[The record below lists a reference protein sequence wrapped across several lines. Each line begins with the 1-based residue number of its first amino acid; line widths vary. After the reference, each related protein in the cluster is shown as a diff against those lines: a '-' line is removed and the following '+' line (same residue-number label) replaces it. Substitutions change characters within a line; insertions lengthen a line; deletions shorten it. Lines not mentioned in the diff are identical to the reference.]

1 MATTAKKKT
10 APASRG
16 NPKRSG
22 KAPTAKGH
30 FQPAWHETASDEA
43 LLLSHMAYATD
54 EKRLEGYLRAS
65 ALVPDGSPLNDVLDA
80 FFEHTP
86 VGLELPLF
94 SFIYYVSA
102 WLTQEDVGIMVG
114 GKKIPPALW
123 IVLLARSGGFKSF
136 SSDIIKRNA
145 PVQSNLDGFESEA
158 KMIDLMADNRRE
170 EDDNGNPLIPQRH
183 RWVCDEFAQTLKKI
197 ETEGGPLAG
206 CKKYL
211 LLAYDRAPISRKLK
225 SYTQTVDDTTL
236 SFLGINVYDS
246 FLETMSPESL
256 LDGFAQRF
264 AYVIASE
271 PLNENPPRDP
281 KSSVYMEINTMHLEA
296 VTAVAWSQIKQQ
308 QLLPE
313 YELNDEARKLFAEWS
328 DVFAKTYDI
337 PASFFIRLRFRLFTF
352 ALIYHILA
360 GKGATKE
367 IDKTSARYAALLFG
381 ALLGHTKRMLLDIG
395 EGDLAKK
402 LTRVLALKEKHG
414 DEMTIRDV
422 VMGMSGY
429 KVTASEARALWQ
441 IAFGS
446 PPPKPK
452 K

>member
-1 MATTAKKKT
+1 
-10 APASRG
+10 
-16 NPKRSG
+16 
-22 KAPTAKGH
+22 
-30 FQPAWHETASDEA
+30 
-43 LLLSHMAYATD
+43 MAYSTD
-54 EKRLEGYLRAS
+54 DKRLEGYLRAS

-170 EDDNGNPLIPQRH
+170 EDDNGNPVIPQRH

-211 LLAYDRAPISRKLK
+211 LLA
-225 SYTQTVDDTTL
+225 
-236 SFLGINVYDS
+236 
-246 FLETMSPESL
+246 
-256 LDGFAQRF
+256 
-264 AYVIASE
+264 
-271 PLNENPPRDP
+271 
-281 KSSVYMEINTMHLEA
+281 
-296 VTAVAWSQIKQQ
+296 
-308 QLLPE
+308 
-313 YELNDEARKLFAEWS
+313 
-328 DVFAKTYDI
+328 
-337 PASFFIRLRFRLFTF
+337 
-352 ALIYHILA
+352 
-360 GKGATKE
+360 
-367 IDKTSARYAALLFG
+367 
-381 ALLGHTKRMLLDIG
+381 
-395 EGDLAKK
+395 
-402 LTRVLALKEKHG
+402 LKEKHG
-414 DEMTIRDV
+414 DDMTIRDV

-446 PPPKPK
+446 KPPAPRK
-452 K
+452 